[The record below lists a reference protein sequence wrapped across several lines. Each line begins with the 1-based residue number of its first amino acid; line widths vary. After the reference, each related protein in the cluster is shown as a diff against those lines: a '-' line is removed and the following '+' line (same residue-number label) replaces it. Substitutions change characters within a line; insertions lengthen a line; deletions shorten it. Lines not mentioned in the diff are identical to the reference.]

1 MHTTHDRAGAPHQ
14 TALQRG
20 SSLLE
25 VMIAVLVLAI
35 GMLGLAALSAV
46 TIKNSNSAAA
56 RSQAVVQVYTLF
68 DTLRLDRDKATAGAF
83 NVPDWS
89 CAAQDAD
96 PDSGV
101 DYAVFNGWL
110 GQVQSNLG
118 DPAACGRLVCGVDT
132 CTAGIRWDD
141 SRGTGGDS
149 AEPIEITSRL

>member
-1 MHTTHDRAGAPHQ
+1 MHKTFSPVPVSAP
-14 TALQRG
+14 LKRQRG

-101 DYAVFNGWL
+101 DYAIFNGWL
-110 GQVQSNLG
+110 GRVQSNLG
-118 DPAACGRLVCGVDT
+118 DPAACSRLVCGVDT